1 MTTLHDLLKGNS
13 SEQHQDKTPPVDLR
27 GNYSKLGLS
36 AVAAS
41 ARYGSK
47 ADDCKAE
54 KSHSAYPARW
64 PSKS

>member
-1 MTTLHDLLKGNS
+1 MTTLHDLLKGTAP
-13 SEQHQDKTPPVDLR
+13 EQPQDKTPRVDLR

-47 ADDCKAE
+47 ADDCKTE
-54 KSHSAYPARW
+54 KSHRAYPAYW
-64 PSKS
+64 PTRS